1 MQKIEEAKS
10 ASTINNL
17 THTMLE
23 DFMQRVRSAKQ
34 TTDVSSQ
41 IQNICDYISVN
52 PGEKFSIAELAEKP
66 ATQNTIFPQIQERNR
81 YQYCRLYQTG
91 KIRKGKAAA

>member
-1 MQKIEEAKS
+1 MCIRDSLQSKHVSRVRAEQLHPSIAYTLNDYYMQKIEEAQS

-17 THTMLE
+17 TNTMLE

-52 PGEKFSIAELAEKP
+52 PGEKFSIAELAE
-66 ATQNTIFPQIQERNR
+66 R
-81 YQYCRLYQTG
+81 TG
-91 KIRKGKAAA
+91 